1 MTSPGANQNAG
12 AAAAAAAIL
21 AAVNTANPS
30 SQSDMH
36 SMSSR
41 PPSVPNMSSRPPSIH
56 AKDPRSPATSIISDH
71 KSESGGS
78 GINEIRASPSPARS
92 SRNTPQLAEP
102 TAVMNFS
109 SDIETGTGFKVDLKM
124 RYVQSVFAC
133 AQIFLHFFYPN
144 NELYKQCDDNFISS
158 PVDEAC

>member
-56 AKDPRSPATSIISDH
+56 AKDPRSPATSISDH

-78 GINEIRASPSPARS
+78 GINDIRASPSPARS

-102 TAVMNFS
+102 TEVMNFS
-109 SDIETGTGFKVDLKM
+109 SDIETGTVGFKVTCDQAL
-124 RYVQSVFAC
+124 
-133 AQIFLHFFYPN
+133 FY
-144 NELYKQCDDNFISS
+144 K
-158 PVDEAC
+158 